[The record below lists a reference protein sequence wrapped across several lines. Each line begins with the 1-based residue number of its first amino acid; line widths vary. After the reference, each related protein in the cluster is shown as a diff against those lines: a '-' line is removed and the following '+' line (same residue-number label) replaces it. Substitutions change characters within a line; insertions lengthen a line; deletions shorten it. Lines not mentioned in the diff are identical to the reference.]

1 MSKEEDILGLIELQY
16 DRQHRMER
24 LLDNARK
31 SGQLK
36 SVGGLTSRLQVL
48 DTYWAQFQDD
58 HRTIRA
64 SRLKTVRESDYVRQD
79 ACGTVQEVYIAQRA
93 EIQTLLDGLK
103 VQEAES
109 AAHAVPAQAVVPEAS
124 LPRIPIPKFEGK
136 FDEWRNFKDL
146 FESLI
151 VDNPSLASVHRM
163 HYLKQSVSGEPERLL
178 RHYGVATGSF
188 EQAWEALCAR
198 YDNRRLLV
206 DQHLDA
212 FRDIGPM
219 RQESVSEVRRLL
231 DRASELRAALRL
243 LDQPVDA
250 WDVILVNIL
259 RSKLDSATRRAWEM
273 ATADR
278 REPVSWDRLAVFLDE
293 RRVALEAVAA
303 APSIGDGPRA
313 SSASERTSRRSLH
326 LHRPKPTRCAECGS
340 EHGLRECTAFKDRP
354 VSSRRA
360 RAATCPSKG
369 RCRKCGEPH
378 QSLLHSARQ
387 SPAPA
392 LGKAPVTAHA
402 ATRMPAQRILL
413 ATARVCLM
421 ASDGRSAVARA
432 LIDQGSEVSL
442 VSEALAQRLRASRRS
457 LDVGLS
463 GVSEGPPQRVRT
475 STSLRLRAT
484 AGLPFSTTVEALILP
499 RLTAYYPP
507 QRARLTGKWSHL
519 RNLRLADDHDDD
531 ERIEA
536 ILGAEVFAEIV
547 LTGLRRGPR
556 GAPIAQRTRLGW
568 VLFGA
573 LPSAAGAGGSHCH
586 VVQCASDNMA
596 DLLRRFWEVEEIPVA
611 SQLSEEERACEE
623 FFAASFRR
631 RADGRYQVRL
641 PFRSPPTELPLG
653 DTRRIATASLHR
665 LERRLLRQPSLGG
678 AYRDFLDDYERQGHM
693 IRLPLNVETP
703 RPSYFIPHHPVIK
716 QAPELKVRVVF
727 NASQASTNGRSL
739 NDLVHVGPRLQ
750 RELGEILLAWRM
762 HRVAFSADIEQ
773 MFRQV
778 RVAPEDQ
785 HLQQILWRDSQTQA
799 ISVYR
804 LTTVTY
810 GMACA
815 PYLAIRTLHQL
826 ALDERERYPRAAD
839 LLCRQTYADDIL
851 AGADDLG
858 EARHR
863 QRELSSLLMAGG
875 FRLRKWA
882 VSHPELLSGIPGGD
896 REPLVPLPDPG
907 AVGASVLGVG
917 WIPVEDA
924 FYFSVNPGAPS
935 TISKRG
941 ILSVVARL
949 YDPLGWLGPMVVL
962 AKILLQDLW
971 LAGLGWDE
979 ALPSPLSRW
988 DAFSTGL
995 AEVSA
1000 IRVPRWTGW
1009 SPEVEIQLYGF
1020 SDASE
1025 RAYAAV
1031 IYLRARRSDGT
1042 TRVALL
1048 ASKTRV
1054 APLKRVS
1061 LPRLE
1066 LCGAQLLSR
1075 LMKAIVEAL
1084 GCAEAPLVCWTDSS
1098 VTLHWITGHPS
1109 RWTTFVANR
1118 VSYIHESLP
1127 RASWRHVPSGD
1138 NPADCASRGLLAGGL
1153 REHALWW
1160 RGLSWLVEDPAGWP
1174 GLTCVAVDRSICEE
1188 RRMVHVVAVNPED
1201 WSGVLRACS
1210 FRKTIRVMAYMRR
1223 FLRVPRISGPLT
1235 ADELSEARLRLLR
1248 ITQHRF
1254 FAEELGRLKRG
1265 GALMVGSALRPLNP
1279 MMDER
1284 GLLRVGGRLQF
1295 SALPID
1301 ARQPVLLPR
1310 RSRLATLVVRDA
1322 HERTLH
1328 GGVQLT
1334 LLTVRREFWIPAGRS
1349 LVRQVIRGCVR
1360 CTRHK
1365 GTPITPFMAPLPR
1378 DRVLPHPPF
1387 SATGVDYAGP
1397 VAVRPSR
1404 GRGRTTSK
1412 GYIAVFV
1419 CFSTCAVHLEVVSD
1433 YSAPT
1438 FLAAFHRFAAR
1449 QGLPVTVYSDRGTTF
1464 VGADREL
1471 RGQFEAV
1478 MALGGPV
1485 AASLSNQGTT
1495 WKFMPPSAP
1504 HFGGLWEAGVRSV
1517 KYHLRRV
1524 IGEQALTFEE
1534 FATLLARIE
1543 ACLNSRPLC
1552 PLTDDP
1558 QDLESLTPGHFLI
1571 RRPLLCPPERSLG
1584 DVQVARLS
1592 RWQLLQHMTEH
1603 LWERWSREYLAQLQV
1618 RGKWLVASRPL
1629 DIGDLVILADS
1640 RFPPTRWPLGRIT
1653 GLLPGP
1659 DRHVRVAQ
1667 VRTADSTLTRP
1678 LVKLV
1683 RLPVDPK
1690 GAHPNQP
1697 ST

>member
-64 SRLKTVRESDYVRQD
+64 SRLKTVRESDYVQQD

-163 HYLKQSVSGEPERLL
+163 HYLKQSVSGELERLL

-259 RSKLDSATRRAWEM
+259 RFKLDSATRRAWEM

-303 APSIGDGPRA
+303 APSIGDSPRA
-313 SSASERTSRRSLH
+313 SSASERTGRRSLH

-340 EHGLRECTAFKDRP
+340 EHGLRECSAFKDWP

-360 RAATCPSKG
+360 RVRALGLCFNCLGPSHQAAACPSKG
-369 RCRKCGEPH
+369 RCRECGEPH
-378 QSLLHSARQ
+378 HSLLHSAQQ

-392 LGKAPVTAHA
+392 SGEAPVTAHA
-402 ATRMPAQRILL
+402 ATRMPAQRVLL

-421 ASDGRSAVARA
+421 ASDGRSAVVRA

-457 LDVGLS
+457 VDVGLS
-463 GVSEGPPQRVRT
+463 GVSEGPSQRVRA

-499 RLTAYYPP
+499 RLTAYHPP

-556 GAPIAQRTRLGW
+556 GAPVAQRTRLGW

-611 SQLSEEERACEE
+611 SPLSEEERACEE

-641 PFRSPPTELPLG
+641 PFRSPPTELSLG

-678 AYRDFLDDYERQGHM
+678 AYRDFLVDYERQGHM

-839 LLCRQTYADDIL
+839 LLRRQTYVDDIL

-858 EARHR
+858 EARSR

-882 VSHPELLSGIPGGD
+882 ASHPELLSGIPEGD

-924 FYFSVNPGAPS
+924 FCFSVNPGAQS
-935 TISKRG
+935 AISKRG

-979 ALPSPLSRW
+979 AFPSPLSRRW

-1009 SPEVEIQLYGF
+1009 SPEVEIQLHGF

-1042 TRVALL
+1042 TRIALL

-1054 APLKRVS
+1054 APLKRVT

-1066 LCGAQLLSR
+1066 LCGGQLLSR

-1084 GCAEAPLVCWTDSS
+1084 GCAEASLVCWTDSS

-1109 RWTTFVANR
+1109 RWITFVANR

-1127 RASWRHVPSGD
+1127 RASWRHIPSGD

-1160 RGLSWLVEDPAGWP
+1160 RGPSWLVEDPAGWP
-1174 GLTCVAVDRSICEE
+1174 GLTCVASDRSTCEE

-1210 FRKTIRVMAYMRR
+1210 FRKAIRVMAYVRR

-1248 ITQHRF
+1248 VTQHRF

-1265 GALMVGSALRPLNP
+1265 S
-1279 MMDER
+1279 
-1284 GLLRVGGRLQF
+1284 
-1295 SALPID
+1295 ID
-1301 ARQPVLLPR
+1301 
-1310 RSRLATLVVRDA
+1310 
-1322 HERTLH
+1322 
-1328 GGVQLT
+1328 
-1334 LLTVRREFWIPAGRS
+1334 
-1349 LVRQVIRGCVR
+1349 
-1360 CTRHK
+1360 
-1365 GTPITPFMAPLPR
+1365 
-1378 DRVLPHPPF
+1378 
-1387 SATGVDYAGP
+1387 
-1397 VAVRPSR
+1397 
-1404 GRGRTTSK
+1404 
-1412 GYIAVFV
+1412 
-1419 CFSTCAVHLEVVSD
+1419 
-1433 YSAPT
+1433 
-1438 FLAAFHRFAAR
+1438 
-1449 QGLPVTVYSDRGTTF
+1449 
-1464 VGADREL
+1464 
-1471 RGQFEAV
+1471 
-1478 MALGGPV
+1478 V
-1485 AASLSNQGTT
+1485 AASLSNQGIT

-1517 KYHLRRV
+1517 KHHLRRV
-1524 IGEQALTFEE
+1524 IGEQALTYEE

-1558 QDLESLTPGHFLI
+1558 QDLEALTPGHFLI
-1571 RRPLLCPPERSLG
+1571 GRPLLCPPERSLG
-1584 DVQVARLS
+1584 DVQVARMS

-1618 RGKWLVASRPL
+1618 RGKWLIASRPL
-1629 DIGDLVILADS
+1629 DIGDLVLLADS

-1659 DRHVRVAQ
+1659 DGHVRVAQ